1 MLTNITKNG
10 HLVPLSDH
18 ITNISL
24 GIPQFLPNEYP
35 PQLAYQLDSADT
47 LDPNDYP

>member
-35 PQLAYQLDSADT
+35 PQLAYQFGSADI